1 MIDYETYHRIRH
13 YQQEGL
19 NTGQIAQTLDLDPR
33 TVDKWLE
40 QGRYQPRQ
48 GGSRHSKLDPFKDEI
63 VRLLEKHP
71 YTATQIFQ
79 RMREAGFSG
88 RYGIV
93 KDYVRQ
99 IRPKRKPAFLSLSFA
114 PGESAQV
121 DWGLY
126 KTIQV
131 GGTRRQ
137 LNFFAMV
144 LCYSRMLYVE
154 FTLAQSMEHFLAC
167 HLHAFQYFGGVPAKI
182 MIDNLKTGVLHC
194 RPGDEREF
202 NPKYLDFANHFGF
215 TVKACGVRKGNEK
228 GRVENAVGYVKKNFL
243 NGLEL
248 TRFEALNPAIRIWL
262 NEIAN
267 VRTHG
272 ETRQKPVDRLAE
284 DLAHMRAV
292 SPHSYDI
299 ARIKPVRASKLFRIA
314 LDTNHYS
321 VPAEYASQALTLKIY
336 PDRLCLYAQEQM
348 IARHVR
354 SFDRHQDIED
364 PDHPKALLAQR
375 RGAEEQK
382 LLQRFIALSHQA
394 DAYYRQLEQKRLNVR
409 LHIRKIVALSEIY
422 GREATARALED
433 ALTFHAFSSEYIA
446 NLLEQRSQLIPEA
459 GALHVPHRDDL
470 LRLRL
475 PAADLSVYQTPSAGG
490 QTNAKK

>member
-1 MIDYETYHRIRH
+1 ML
-13 YQQEGL
+13 QC
-19 NTGQIAQTLDLDPR
+19 
-33 TVDKWLE
+33 
-40 QGRYQPRQ
+40 
-48 GGSRHSKLDPFKDEI
+48 
-63 VRLLEKHP
+63 RL
-71 YTATQIFQ
+71 
-79 RMREAGFSG
+79 
-88 RYGIV
+88 
-93 KDYVRQ
+93 
-99 IRPKRKPAFLSLSFA
+99 
-114 PGESAQV
+114 GE
-121 DWGLY
+121 
-126 KTIQV
+126 
-131 GGTRRQ
+131 
-137 LNFFAMV
+137 
-144 LCYSRMLYVE
+144 
-154 FTLAQSMEHFLAC
+154 
-167 HLHAFQYFGGVPAKI
+167 
-182 MIDNLKTGVLHC
+182 
-194 RPGDEREF
+194 ERLF
-202 NPKYLDFANHFGF
+202 NPKYLDFANHYGF
-215 TVKACGVRKGNEK
+215 TIKACGVRKGNEK

-248 TRFEALNPAIRIWL
+248 TRFEALNPAIRQWL
-262 NEIAN
+262 DEVAN

-284 DLAHMRAV
+284 DLAHMSAV

-299 ARIKPVRASKLFRIA
+299 ARIKAVRASKLFRIA
-314 LDTNHYS
+314 LDSNHYS

-336 PDRLCLYAQEQM
+336 PERLCLYAQEQL

-490 QTNAKK
+490 QTDAKK